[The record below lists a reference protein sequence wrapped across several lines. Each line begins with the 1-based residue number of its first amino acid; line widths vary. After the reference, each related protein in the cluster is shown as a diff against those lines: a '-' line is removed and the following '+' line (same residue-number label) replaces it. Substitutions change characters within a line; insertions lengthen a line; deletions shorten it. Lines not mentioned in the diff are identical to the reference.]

1 MKSGILT
8 IMKKELARFFGD
20 KRTVAGVLLPG
31 VMIYVLYSFMGT
43 AMGSVFGVEEDY
55 VPSIQAVRLPQSIAA
70 LADSAGMALTE
81 GEEAGLPAAMDQ
93 VAGQELDLLVV
104 FPEDFDQAVADYS
117 VASGEPAPHVE
128 VYYSSVSTAS
138 QSAYMAFTGLLD
150 SYESLLANKFDVNAG
165 EGVYDL
171 ATAEESTGALF
182 AMLMPMLLMMFLY
195 SGCSAVAPESIA
207 GEKERGTIATML
219 VTPIRR
225 SDIAVGKILAL
236 AVITVLSGASSTLGT
251 ILSLPNLMGGAAGE
265 MDANIYGVRD
275 YLLLAAVMSSFLG
288 MVLSLPKIIGVSVGS
303 FVGSFGFLSYF
314 MLLLLILSLVPLIV
328 AIISVVST
336 ASRTVKESS
345 GYTSVIMVITMV
357 LSLVASFV
365 SGIGGWSVV
374 VPILNAVVAMQNIL
388 TGSYVVWQCLVS
400 VLMNLV
406 YTAVIVFVMA
416 KMLSSERIMFGK

>member
-93 VAGQELDLLVV
+93 VAGQELDLLAV

-182 AMLMPMLLMMFLY
+182 AMLMPMLLLMFLY

-236 AVITVLSGASSTLGT
+236 AAITVLSGASSTLGT

-275 YLLLAAVMSSFLG
+275 YLFLAAVI
-288 MVLSLPKIIGVSVGS
+288 LSTV
-303 FVGSFGFLSYF
+303 
-314 MLLLLILSLVPLIV
+314 LLLVTLVALLS
-328 AIISVVST
+328 AF
-336 ASRTVKESS
+336 AKTVKEAQT
-345 GYTSVIMVITMV
+345 YAVPLMILVMV
-357 LSLVASFV
+357 LGITGMFGGGASQNLAVYAIPLYNSVQCIVGIFSFSLLGQAVA
-365 SGIGGWSVV
+365 
-374 VPILNAVVAMQNIL
+374 LTAAVNGAATL
-388 TGSYVVWQCLVS
+388 LG
-400 VLMNLV
+400 
-406 YTAVIVFVMA
+406 VFVLTRMFN
-416 KMLSSERIMFGK
+416 SEGIIFGK

>member
-93 VAGQELDLLVV
+93 VAGQELDLLAV

-236 AVITVLSGASSTLGT
+236 AVITVLSGASSALGT

-265 MDANIYGVRD
+265 MNANIYGVRD
-275 YLLLAAVMSSFLG
+275 YLLLAAVI
-288 MVLSLPKIIGVSVGS
+288 LSTV
-303 FVGSFGFLSYF
+303 
-314 MLLLLILSLVPLIV
+314 LLLVTLVALLS
-328 AIISVVST
+328 AF
-336 ASRTVKESS
+336 AKTVKEAQT
-345 GYTSVIMVITMV
+345 YAVPLMILVMV
-357 LSLVASFV
+357 LGITGMFGGGASQNLAVYAIPLYNSVQCIVGIFSFSLLGQAVA
-365 SGIGGWSVV
+365 
-374 VPILNAVVAMQNIL
+374 LTAAVNGAATL
-388 TGSYVVWQCLVS
+388 LG
-400 VLMNLV
+400 
-406 YTAVIVFVMA
+406 VFVLTRMFN
-416 KMLSSERIMFGK
+416 SEGIIFGR

>member
-150 SYESLLANKFDVNAG
+150 SYESLLANKFDVNAR

-236 AVITVLSGASSTLGT
+236 AVITVLSGASSALGT

-275 YLLLAAVMSSFLG
+275 YLFLAAVI
-288 MVLSLPKIIGVSVGS
+288 LSTV
-303 FVGSFGFLSYF
+303 
-314 MLLLLILSLVPLIV
+314 LLLVTLVALLS
-328 AIISVVST
+328 AF
-336 ASRTVKESS
+336 AKTVKEAQT
-345 GYTSVIMVITMV
+345 YAVPLMILVMV
-357 LSLVASFV
+357 LGITGMFGGGASQNLAVYAIPLYNSVQCIVGIFSFSLLGQAVA
-365 SGIGGWSVV
+365 
-374 VPILNAVVAMQNIL
+374 LTAAVNGAATL
-388 TGSYVVWQCLVS
+388 LG
-400 VLMNLV
+400 
-406 YTAVIVFVMA
+406 VFVLTRMFN
-416 KMLSSERIMFGK
+416 SEGIIFGK

>member
-128 VYYSSVSTAS
+128 IYYSSVSTAS
-138 QSAYMAFTGLLD
+138 QSAYMAFTGLLN

-236 AVITVLSGASSTLGT
+236 AVITVLSGASSALGT

-275 YLLLAAVMSSFLG
+275 YLFLAAVI
-288 MVLSLPKIIGVSVGS
+288 LSTV
-303 FVGSFGFLSYF
+303 
-314 MLLLLILSLVPLIV
+314 LLLVTLVALLS
-328 AIISVVST
+328 AF
-336 ASRTVKESS
+336 AKTVKEAQT
-345 GYTSVIMVITMV
+345 YAVPLMILVMV
-357 LSLVASFV
+357 LGITGMFGGGASQNLAVYAIPLYNSVQCIVGIFSFSLLGQAVA
-365 SGIGGWSVV
+365 
-374 VPILNAVVAMQNIL
+374 LTAAVNGAATL
-388 TGSYVVWQCLVS
+388 LG
-400 VLMNLV
+400 
-406 YTAVIVFVMA
+406 VFVLTRMFN
-416 KMLSSERIMFGK
+416 SEGIIFGK

>member
-93 VAGQELDLLVV
+93 VAGQELDLLAV

-236 AVITVLSGASSTLGT
+236 AVITVLSGASSALGT

-275 YLLLAAVMSSFLG
+275 YLLLAAVI
-288 MVLSLPKIIGVSVGS
+288 LSTV
-303 FVGSFGFLSYF
+303 
-314 MLLLLILSLVPLIV
+314 LLLVTLVALLS
-328 AIISVVST
+328 AF
-336 ASRTVKESS
+336 AKTVKEAQT
-345 GYTSVIMVITMV
+345 YAVPLMILVMV
-357 LSLVASFV
+357 LGITGMFGGGASQNLAVYAIPLYNSVQCIVGIFSFSLLGQAVA
-365 SGIGGWSVV
+365 
-374 VPILNAVVAMQNIL
+374 LTAAVNGAATL
-388 TGSYVVWQCLVS
+388 LG
-400 VLMNLV
+400 
-406 YTAVIVFVMA
+406 VFVLTRMFN
-416 KMLSSERIMFGK
+416 SEGIIFGR

>member
-236 AVITVLSGASSTLGT
+236 AVITVLSGASSALGT

-265 MDANIYGVRD
+265 MNANIYGVRD
-275 YLLLAAVMSSFLG
+275 YLLLAAVILSTVLLLVTLVALLSAFAKTVKEAQTYAVPLMIL
-288 MVLSLPKIIGVSVGS
+288 VLSLIHI
-303 FVGSFGFLSYF
+303 
-314 MLLLLILSLVPLIV
+314 
-328 AIISVVST
+328 
-336 ASRTVKESS
+336 
-345 GYTSVIMVITMV
+345 
-357 LSLVASFV
+357 
-365 SGIGGWSVV
+365 
-374 VPILNAVVAMQNIL
+374 
-388 TGSYVVWQCLVS
+388 
-400 VLMNLV
+400 
-406 YTAVIVFVMA
+406 
-416 KMLSSERIMFGK
+416 

>member
-93 VAGQELDLLVV
+93 VAGQELDLLAV

-128 VYYSSVSTAS
+128 IYYSSVSTAS

-182 AMLMPMLLMMFLY
+182 AMLMPMLLLMFLY

-275 YLLLAAVMSSFLG
+275 YLFLAAVI
-288 MVLSLPKIIGVSVGS
+288 LSTV
-303 FVGSFGFLSYF
+303 
-314 MLLLLILSLVPLIV
+314 LLLVTLVALLS
-328 AIISVVST
+328 AF
-336 ASRTVKESS
+336 AKTVKEAQTYAVPLMILVMLLGVTGMFGGGASQNLAV
-345 GYTSVIMVITMV
+345 YAIPLYNSVQCIVGIFSF
-357 LSLVASFV
+357 SLQGQAVA
-365 SGIGGWSVV
+365 
-374 VPILNAVVAMQNIL
+374 LTAAVNGAATL
-388 TGSYVVWQCLVS
+388 LG
-400 VLMNLV
+400 
-406 YTAVIVFVMA
+406 VFVLTRMFN
-416 KMLSSERIMFGK
+416 SEGIIFGK

>member
-236 AVITVLSGASSTLGT
+236 AVITVLSGASSALGT

-265 MDANIYGVRD
+265 MNANIYGVRD
-275 YLLLAAVMSSFLG
+275 YLLLAAVI
-288 MVLSLPKIIGVSVGS
+288 LSTV
-303 FVGSFGFLSYF
+303 
-314 MLLLLILSLVPLIV
+314 LLLVTLVALLS
-328 AIISVVST
+328 AF
-336 ASRTVKESS
+336 AKTVKEAQT
-345 GYTSVIMVITMV
+345 YAVPLMILVMV
-357 LSLVASFV
+357 LGITGMFGGGASQNLAVYAIPLYNSVQCIVGIFSFSLLGQAVA
-365 SGIGGWSVV
+365 
-374 VPILNAVVAMQNIL
+374 LTAAVNGAATL
-388 TGSYVVWQCLVS
+388 LG
-400 VLMNLV
+400 
-406 YTAVIVFVMA
+406 VFVLTRMFNI
-416 KMLSSERIMFGK
+416 EGIIFGK

>member
-128 VYYSSVSTAS
+128 IYYSSVSTAS

-236 AVITVLSGASSTLGT
+236 AVITVLSGASSALGT

-265 MDANIYGVRD
+265 MNANIYGVRD
-275 YLLLAAVMSSFLG
+275 YLLLAAEI
-288 MVLSLPKIIGVSVGS
+288 LSTV
-303 FVGSFGFLSYF
+303 
-314 MLLLLILSLVPLIV
+314 LLLVTLVALLS
-328 AIISVVST
+328 AF
-336 ASRTVKESS
+336 AKTVKEAQT
-345 GYTSVIMVITMV
+345 YAVPLMILVMV
-357 LSLVASFV
+357 LGITGMFGGGASQNLAVYAIPLYNSVQCIVGIFSFSLLGQAVA
-365 SGIGGWSVV
+365 
-374 VPILNAVVAMQNIL
+374 LTAAVNGAATL
-388 TGSYVVWQCLVS
+388 LG
-400 VLMNLV
+400 
-406 YTAVIVFVMA
+406 VFVLTRMFN
-416 KMLSSERIMFGK
+416 SEGIIFGK

>member
-81 GEEAGLPAAMDQ
+81 GEEAGLPAAMAQ
-93 VAGQELDLLVV
+93 VAGQELDLLAV

-150 SYESLLANKFDVNAG
+150 SYESLLANKFDVNAR

-236 AVITVLSGASSTLGT
+236 AVITVLSGASSALGT

-275 YLLLAAVMSSFLG
+275 YLLLAAVI
-288 MVLSLPKIIGVSVGS
+288 LSTV
-303 FVGSFGFLSYF
+303 
-314 MLLLLILSLVPLIV
+314 LLLVTLVALLS
-328 AIISVVST
+328 AF
-336 ASRTVKESS
+336 AKTVKEAQT
-345 GYTSVIMVITMV
+345 YAVPLMILVMV
-357 LSLVASFV
+357 LGITGMFGGGASQNLAVYAIPLYNSVQCIVGIFSFSLLGQAVA
-365 SGIGGWSVV
+365 
-374 VPILNAVVAMQNIL
+374 LTAAVNGAATL
-388 TGSYVVWQCLVS
+388 LG
-400 VLMNLV
+400 
-406 YTAVIVFVMA
+406 VFVLTRMFN
-416 KMLSSERIMFGK
+416 SEGIIFGK

>member
-43 AMGSVFGVEEDY
+43 AMGNVFGVEEDY

-81 GEEAGLPAAMDQ
+81 GEEAGLPAAVDQ

-128 VYYSSVSTAS
+128 IYYSSVSTAS
-138 QSAYMAFTGLLD
+138 QSAYMAFTGLLN

-236 AVITVLSGASSTLGT
+236 AVITVLSGASSALGT

-275 YLLLAAVMSSFLG
+275 YLFLAAVI
-288 MVLSLPKIIGVSVGS
+288 LSTV
-303 FVGSFGFLSYF
+303 
-314 MLLLLILSLVPLIV
+314 LLLVTLVALLS
-328 AIISVVST
+328 AF
-336 ASRTVKESS
+336 AKTVKEAQT
-345 GYTSVIMVITMV
+345 YAVPLMILVMV
-357 LSLVASFV
+357 LGITGMFGGGASQNLAVYAIPLYNSVQCIVGIFSFSLLGQAVA
-365 SGIGGWSVV
+365 
-374 VPILNAVVAMQNIL
+374 LTAAVNGAATL
-388 TGSYVVWQCLVS
+388 LG
-400 VLMNLV
+400 
-406 YTAVIVFVMA
+406 VFVLTRMFN
-416 KMLSSERIMFGK
+416 SEGIIFGK

>member
-138 QSAYMAFTGLLD
+138 QSAYMAFTGLLN

-265 MDANIYGVRD
+265 MNANIYGVRD
-275 YLLLAAVMSSFLG
+275 YLLLAAVI
-288 MVLSLPKIIGVSVGS
+288 LSTV
-303 FVGSFGFLSYF
+303 
-314 MLLLLILSLVPLIV
+314 LLLVTLVALLS
-328 AIISVVST
+328 AF
-336 ASRTVKESS
+336 AKTVKEAQT
-345 GYTSVIMVITMV
+345 YAVPLMILVMV
-357 LSLVASFV
+357 LGITGMFGGGASQNLAVYAIPLYNSVQCIVGIFSFSLQGQAVA
-365 SGIGGWSVV
+365 
-374 VPILNAVVAMQNIL
+374 LTAAVNGAATL
-388 TGSYVVWQCLVS
+388 LG
-400 VLMNLV
+400 
-406 YTAVIVFVMA
+406 VFVLTRMFN
-416 KMLSSERIMFGK
+416 SEGIIFGK

>member
-81 GEEAGLPAAMDQ
+81 GEEAGLPAAMAQ
-93 VAGQELDLLVV
+93 VAGQELDLLAV

-236 AVITVLSGASSTLGT
+236 AVITVLSGASSALGT

-275 YLLLAAVMSSFLG
+275 YLFLAAVI
-288 MVLSLPKIIGVSVGS
+288 LSTV
-303 FVGSFGFLSYF
+303 
-314 MLLLLILSLVPLIV
+314 LLLVTLVALLS
-328 AIISVVST
+328 AF
-336 ASRTVKESS
+336 AKTVKEAQT
-345 GYTSVIMVITMV
+345 YAVPLMILVMV
-357 LSLVASFV
+357 LGITGMFGGGASQNLAVYAIPLYNSVQCIVGIFSFSLLGQAVA
-365 SGIGGWSVV
+365 
-374 VPILNAVVAMQNIL
+374 LTAAVNGAATL
-388 TGSYVVWQCLVS
+388 LG
-400 VLMNLV
+400 
-406 YTAVIVFVMA
+406 VFVLTRMFN
-416 KMLSSERIMFGK
+416 SEGIIFGK

>member
-93 VAGQELDLLVV
+93 VAGQELDLLAV

-236 AVITVLSGASSTLGT
+236 AVITVLSGASSALGT

-265 MDANIYGVRD
+265 MNANIYGVRD
-275 YLLLAAVMSSFLG
+275 YLFLAAVI
-288 MVLSLPKIIGVSVGS
+288 LSTV
-303 FVGSFGFLSYF
+303 
-314 MLLLLILSLVPLIV
+314 LLLVTLVALLS
-328 AIISVVST
+328 AF
-336 ASRTVKESS
+336 AKTVKEAQT
-345 GYTSVIMVITMV
+345 YAVPLMILVMV
-357 LSLVASFV
+357 LGITGMFGGGASQNLAVYAIPLYNSVQCIVGIFSFSLLGQAVA
-365 SGIGGWSVV
+365 
-374 VPILNAVVAMQNIL
+374 LTAAVNGAATL
-388 TGSYVVWQCLVS
+388 LG
-400 VLMNLV
+400 
-406 YTAVIVFVMA
+406 VFVLTRMFN
-416 KMLSSERIMFGK
+416 SEGIIFGR

>member
-81 GEEAGLPAAMDQ
+81 GEEAGLPAAMAQ
-93 VAGQELDLLVV
+93 VAGQELDLLAV

-150 SYESLLANKFDVNAG
+150 SYESLLANKFDVNAR

-236 AVITVLSGASSTLGT
+236 AVITVLSGASSALGT

-265 MDANIYGVRD
+265 MNANIYGVRD
-275 YLLLAAVMSSFLG
+275 YLLLAAVI
-288 MVLSLPKIIGVSVGS
+288 LSTV
-303 FVGSFGFLSYF
+303 
-314 MLLLLILSLVPLIV
+314 LLLVTLVALLS
-328 AIISVVST
+328 AF
-336 ASRTVKESS
+336 AKTVKEAQT
-345 GYTSVIMVITMV
+345 YAVPLMILVMV
-357 LSLVASFV
+357 LGITGMFGGGASQNLAV
-365 SGIGGWSVV
+365 YAIPLYNSV
-374 VPILNAVVAMQNIL
+374 
-388 TGSYVVWQCLVS
+388 QCLVGIFS
-400 VLMNLV
+400 FSLLGQAVAL
-406 YTAVIVFVMA
+406 TAAVNGAATLLGVFVLTRMFN
-416 KMLSSERIMFGK
+416 SEGIIFGK

>member
-128 VYYSSVSTAS
+128 IYYSSVSTAS

-182 AMLMPMLLMMFLY
+182 AMLMPMLLLMFLY

-275 YLLLAAVMSSFLG
+275 YLFLAAVI
-288 MVLSLPKIIGVSVGS
+288 LSTV
-303 FVGSFGFLSYF
+303 
-314 MLLLLILSLVPLIV
+314 LLLVTLVALLS
-328 AIISVVST
+328 AF
-336 ASRTVKESS
+336 AKTVKEAQTYAVPLMILVMLLGVTGMFGGGASQNLAV
-345 GYTSVIMVITMV
+345 YAIPLYNSVQCIVGIFSF
-357 LSLVASFV
+357 SLLGQAVA
-365 SGIGGWSVV
+365 
-374 VPILNAVVAMQNIL
+374 LTAAVNGAATL
-388 TGSYVVWQCLVS
+388 LG
-400 VLMNLV
+400 
-406 YTAVIVFVMA
+406 VFVLTRMFN
-416 KMLSSERIMFGK
+416 SEGIIFGK

>member
-55 VPSIQAVRLPQSIAA
+55 VPSIQAVRMPQSIAA

-236 AVITVLSGASSTLGT
+236 AVITVLSGASSALGT

-265 MDANIYGVRD
+265 MNANIYGVRD
-275 YLLLAAVMSSFLG
+275 YLLLAAVI
-288 MVLSLPKIIGVSVGS
+288 LSTV
-303 FVGSFGFLSYF
+303 
-314 MLLLLILSLVPLIV
+314 LLLVTLVALLS
-328 AIISVVST
+328 AF
-336 ASRTVKESS
+336 AKTVKEAQT
-345 GYTSVIMVITMV
+345 YAVPLMILVMV
-357 LSLVASFV
+357 LGITGMFGGGASQNLAVYAIPLYNSVQCIVGIFSFSLLGQAVA
-365 SGIGGWSVV
+365 
-374 VPILNAVVAMQNIL
+374 LTAAVNGAATL
-388 TGSYVVWQCLVS
+388 LG
-400 VLMNLV
+400 
-406 YTAVIVFVMA
+406 VFVLTRMFN
-416 KMLSSERIMFGK
+416 SEGIIFGK

>member
-93 VAGQELDLLVV
+93 VAGQELDLLAV

-236 AVITVLSGASSTLGT
+236 AVITVLSGASSALGT

-275 YLLLAAVMSSFLG
+275 YLFLAAVI
-288 MVLSLPKIIGVSVGS
+288 LSTV
-303 FVGSFGFLSYF
+303 
-314 MLLLLILSLVPLIV
+314 LLLVTLVALLS
-328 AIISVVST
+328 AF
-336 ASRTVKESS
+336 AKTVKEAQT
-345 GYTSVIMVITMV
+345 YAVPLMILVMV
-357 LSLVASFV
+357 LGITGMFGGGASQNLAVYAIPLYNSVQCIVGIFSFSLQGQAVA
-365 SGIGGWSVV
+365 
-374 VPILNAVVAMQNIL
+374 LTAAVNGAATL
-388 TGSYVVWQCLVS
+388 LG
-400 VLMNLV
+400 
-406 YTAVIVFVMA
+406 VFVLTRMFN
-416 KMLSSERIMFGK
+416 SEGIIFGK

>member
-93 VAGQELDLLVV
+93 VAGQELDLLAV

-265 MDANIYGVRD
+265 MNANIYGVRD
-275 YLLLAAVMSSFLG
+275 YLLLAAVI
-288 MVLSLPKIIGVSVGS
+288 LSTV
-303 FVGSFGFLSYF
+303 
-314 MLLLLILSLVPLIV
+314 LLLVTLVALLS
-328 AIISVVST
+328 AF
-336 ASRTVKESS
+336 AKTVKEAQT
-345 GYTSVIMVITMV
+345 YAVPLMILVMV
-357 LSLVASFV
+357 LGITGMFGGGASQNLAVYAIPLYNSVQCIVGIFSFSLLGQAVA
-365 SGIGGWSVV
+365 
-374 VPILNAVVAMQNIL
+374 LTAAVNGAATL
-388 TGSYVVWQCLVS
+388 LG
-400 VLMNLV
+400 
-406 YTAVIVFVMA
+406 VFVLTRMFN
-416 KMLSSERIMFGK
+416 SEGIIFGR

>member
-150 SYESLLANKFDVNAG
+150 SYESLLANKFDVNAR

-236 AVITVLSGASSTLGT
+236 AVITVLSGASSALGT

-265 MDANIYGVRD
+265 MNANIYGVRD
-275 YLLLAAVMSSFLG
+275 YLLLAAVI
-288 MVLSLPKIIGVSVGS
+288 LSTV
-303 FVGSFGFLSYF
+303 
-314 MLLLLILSLVPLIV
+314 LLLVTLVALLS
-328 AIISVVST
+328 AF
-336 ASRTVKESS
+336 AKTVKEAQT
-345 GYTSVIMVITMV
+345 YAVPLMILVMV
-357 LSLVASFV
+357 LGITGMFGGGASQNLAVYAIPLYNSVQCIVGIFSFSLQGQAVA
-365 SGIGGWSVV
+365 
-374 VPILNAVVAMQNIL
+374 LTAAVNGAATL
-388 TGSYVVWQCLVS
+388 LG
-400 VLMNLV
+400 
-406 YTAVIVFVMA
+406 VFVLTRMFN
-416 KMLSSERIMFGK
+416 SEGIIFGK

>member
-8 IMKKELARFFGD
+8 IMKKDLARFFGD

-93 VAGQELDLLVV
+93 VAGQELDLLAV

-275 YLLLAAVMSSFLG
+275 YLLLAAVI
-288 MVLSLPKIIGVSVGS
+288 LSTV
-303 FVGSFGFLSYF
+303 
-314 MLLLLILSLVPLIV
+314 LLLVTLVALLS
-328 AIISVVST
+328 AF
-336 ASRTVKESS
+336 AKTVKEAQT
-345 GYTSVIMVITMV
+345 YAVPLMILVMV
-357 LSLVASFV
+357 LGITGMFGGGASQNLAVYAIPLYNSVQCIVGIFSFSLLGQAVA
-365 SGIGGWSVV
+365 
-374 VPILNAVVAMQNIL
+374 LTAAVNGAATL
-388 TGSYVVWQCLVS
+388 LG
-400 VLMNLV
+400 
-406 YTAVIVFVMA
+406 VFVLTRMFN
-416 KMLSSERIMFGK
+416 SEGIIFGK

>member
-207 GEKERGTIATML
+207 GEKERGTVATML

-236 AVITVLSGASSTLGT
+236 AVITVLSGASSALGT

-265 MDANIYGVRD
+265 MNANIYGVRD
-275 YLLLAAVMSSFLG
+275 YLFLAAVI
-288 MVLSLPKIIGVSVGS
+288 LSTV
-303 FVGSFGFLSYF
+303 
-314 MLLLLILSLVPLIV
+314 LLLVTLVALLS
-328 AIISVVST
+328 AF
-336 ASRTVKESS
+336 AKTVKEAQT
-345 GYTSVIMVITMV
+345 YAVPLMILVMV
-357 LSLVASFV
+357 LGITGMFGGGASQNLAVYAIPLYNSVQCIVGIFSFSLLGQAVA
-365 SGIGGWSVV
+365 
-374 VPILNAVVAMQNIL
+374 LTAAVNGAATL
-388 TGSYVVWQCLVS
+388 LG
-400 VLMNLV
+400 
-406 YTAVIVFVMA
+406 VFVLTRMFN
-416 KMLSSERIMFGK
+416 SEGIIFGR

>member
-81 GEEAGLPAAMDQ
+81 GEEAGLPAAMAQ
-93 VAGQELDLLVV
+93 VAGQELDLLAV

-128 VYYSSVSTAS
+128 IYYSSVSTAS
-138 QSAYMAFTGLLD
+138 QSAYMAFTGLLN

-236 AVITVLSGASSTLGT
+236 AVITVLSGASSALGT

-265 MDANIYGVRD
+265 MNANIYGVRD
-275 YLLLAAVMSSFLG
+275 YLLLAAVI
-288 MVLSLPKIIGVSVGS
+288 LSTV
-303 FVGSFGFLSYF
+303 
-314 MLLLLILSLVPLIV
+314 LLLVTLVALLS
-328 AIISVVST
+328 AF
-336 ASRTVKESS
+336 AKTVKEAQT
-345 GYTSVIMVITMV
+345 YAVPLMILVMV
-357 LSLVASFV
+357 LGITGMFGGGASQNLAVYAIPLYNSVQCIVGIFSFSLQGQAVA
-365 SGIGGWSVV
+365 
-374 VPILNAVVAMQNIL
+374 LTAAVNGAATL
-388 TGSYVVWQCLVS
+388 LG
-400 VLMNLV
+400 
-406 YTAVIVFVMA
+406 VFVLTRMFN
-416 KMLSSERIMFGK
+416 SEGIIFGK

>member
-182 AMLMPMLLMMFLY
+182 AMLMPMLLLMFLY

-275 YLLLAAVMSSFLG
+275 YLLLAAVI
-288 MVLSLPKIIGVSVGS
+288 LSTV
-303 FVGSFGFLSYF
+303 
-314 MLLLLILSLVPLIV
+314 LLLVTLVALLS
-328 AIISVVST
+328 AF
-336 ASRTVKESS
+336 AKTVKEAQTYAVPLMILVMLLGVTGMFGGGASQNLAV
-345 GYTSVIMVITMV
+345 YAIPLYNSVQCIVGIFSF
-357 LSLVASFV
+357 SLQGQAVA
-365 SGIGGWSVV
+365 
-374 VPILNAVVAMQNIL
+374 LTAAVNGAATL
-388 TGSYVVWQCLVS
+388 LG
-400 VLMNLV
+400 
-406 YTAVIVFVMA
+406 VFVLTRMFN
-416 KMLSSERIMFGK
+416 SEGIIFGK

>member
-81 GEEAGLPAAMDQ
+81 GEEAGLPAAMAQ
-93 VAGQELDLLVV
+93 VAGQELDLLAV

-236 AVITVLSGASSTLGT
+236 AVITVLSGASSALGT

-265 MDANIYGVRD
+265 MNANIYGVRD
-275 YLLLAAVMSSFLG
+275 YLLLAAVI
-288 MVLSLPKIIGVSVGS
+288 LSTV
-303 FVGSFGFLSYF
+303 
-314 MLLLLILSLVPLIV
+314 LLLVTLVALLS
-328 AIISVVST
+328 AF
-336 ASRTVKESS
+336 AKTVKEAQT
-345 GYTSVIMVITMV
+345 YAVPLMILVMV
-357 LSLVASFV
+357 LGITGMFGGGASQNLAVYAIPLYNSVQCIVGIFSFSLQGQAVA
-365 SGIGGWSVV
+365 
-374 VPILNAVVAMQNIL
+374 LTAAVNGAATL
-388 TGSYVVWQCLVS
+388 LG
-400 VLMNLV
+400 
-406 YTAVIVFVMA
+406 VFVLTRMFN
-416 KMLSSERIMFGK
+416 SEGIIFGK